1 VWFLESEGRRR
12 SDAGLPAGHPLF
24 RITGTTALEPGLRE
38 AGFAPV
44 VTTAS
49 EGGTICLAVASPEAV
64 PALRAQVLRLAER
77 GVVSRVEAE
86 PTL

>member
-1 VWFLESEGRRR
+1 MWFLESEGRRR

-24 RITGTTALEPGLRE
+24 RITGTTALEAGLRE

-44 VTTAS
+44 VTTAA
-49 EGGTICLAVASPEAV
+49 EEGTICLVAVAPEAV
-64 PALRAQVLRLAER
+64 PGLRAQVLRLAEM